1 MQNKEILRVAE
12 EVSNEKGV
20 DKEIIFEALEI
31 AIASATRKKYGEE
44 IDVRVAINRKTGE
57 YDTFRRWKVFADD
70 STELEFPDKE
80 LRLEDALDVSKDA
93 EPGGYVEV
101 PLESVAFGRIAAQTA
116 KQVIVQKVREAERAQ
131 VVDQYKGRVGTLVS
145 GLVKRVDR
153 NGIFVDLGGNAEGF
167 IPRDQ
172 MIPREPVRTQ
182 DRIKAFL
189 KDVRSEPRGPQ
200 LFLSRTAPEFLIEL
214 FKLEVPEV
222 GQGLINILGAARDSG
237 ARAKIAVRSNDPRI
251 DPVGA
256 CVGMRGSRVQAV
268 SNEIAGERVDIIPY
282 DDNAAQFV
290 INAMQP
296 AEVSSIVVDEESHS
310 MDIAVAEEKLSQA
323 IGRGGQNIRL
333 ASELTGW
340 KLNIMSE
347 QAAEEKSESEQKT
360 LRELFMQQLDVD
372 EDVAGILVQEG
383 FSSIEEIAYVPQSE
397 IAAIEE
403 FDEEIVQELR
413 NRARDVLLTQAIASE
428 ETIEKA
434 APAADLLEVD
444 GMDGVLAAEL
454 ARHGIVTREDLA
466 EQAIDDLL
474 DISNLDEKRAGE
486 LILAA
491 RKHWFEQ
498 QGQQA

>member
-20 DKEIIFEALEI
+20 EKEIIFEALET
-31 AIASATRKKYGEE
+31 ALASATRKKHGED
-44 IDVRVAINRKTGE
+44 IDVRIAINRKTGDYE
-57 YDTFRRWKVFADD
+57 TFRRWKVFADD
-70 STELEFPDKE
+70 STELEFPEKE
-80 LRLEDALDVSKDA
+80 LRLEDGLDVSPDA

-131 VVDQYKGRVGTLVS
+131 VVEQYKGRVGTLVS

-167 IPRDQ
+167 IPRES

-189 KDVRSEPRGPQ
+189 KEVRTEPRGPQ

-268 SNEIAGERVDIIPY
+268 SNEIAGERVDIIPF

-290 INAMQP
+290 INAMAP
-296 AEVSSIVVDEESHS
+296 AEVSSIVVDEEAHS

-347 QAAEEKSESEQKT
+347 QAAEEKSDSEQVV
-360 LRELFMQQLDVD
+360 LRDLFMQQLDVD
-372 EDVAGILVQEG
+372 ENVASILVQEG
-383 FSSIEEIAYVPQSE
+383 FSSIEEIAYVPQAE
-397 IAAIEE
+397 LAGIEE
-403 FDEEIVQELR
+403 FDETMIQELR
-413 NRARDVLLTQAIASE
+413 SRARDVLLTQAIASE
-428 ETIEKA
+428 ETIESA
-434 APAADLLEVD
+434 EPAQDLLDLE
-444 GMDGVLAAEL
+444 GMDEDLAGEL
-454 ARHGIVTREDLA
+454 ARHGIVTREQLA
-466 EQAIDDLL
+466 EQSVDELGEISDL
-474 DISNLDEKRAGE
+474 DPQRAGE

-498 QGQQA
+498 GQQA